1 MKSVPLRSHMDPDQ
15 HALLTSSP
23 EHTRTGLFKV
33 YSTSLPIIKGI
44 TSTGYCELYHSSFSF
59 IKHGRWR
66 CPPAGLFVH
75 LSSSPPSS

>member
-1 MKSVPLRSHMDPDQ
+1 MKSFPLRSHMDPDQ

-44 TSTGYCELYHSSFSF
+44 N
-59 IKHGRWR
+59 
-66 CPPAGLFVH
+66 GL
-75 LSSSPPSS
+75 L